1 MSIKEAVLERIRALP
16 DDVDVEGIK
25 ERLAFILG
33 VQEAIDSVSRGK
45 AIPKEK
51 VKGMIRGWASQ

>member
-1 MSIKEAVLERIRALP
+1 MERIRALP

-33 VQEAIDSVSRGK
+33 VQEAIDSVDRGE
-45 AIPKEK
+45 AIPKDE
-51 VKGMIRGWASQ
+51 VKGMIKRWASQ